1 MQKNTFQSGKRG
13 NGTSRWIQGKPSEAC
28 RQLSRG
34 EGGLC
39 SPDLHGNQAN
49 QFPVATKLMLKGY
62 VTMMGEGWAWKES
75 DLGLH
80 LRSGSLEVFDLGKM
94 FMLCLKPSP
103 TPQDALGPVSSPAVP
118 SADNL
123 QRELLF
129 LDPSNSS
136 ACKTQTPR
144 LTPCPAQARHGK
156 PPPSHLAALG
166 RGPWTWSGPE
176 RPT

>member
-49 QFPVATKLMLKGY
+49 RFPVATKLMLKGY

-103 TPQDALGPVSSPAVP
+103 TPQDALGPVSPPAAP

-123 QRELLF
+123 HRELLF
-129 LDPSNSS
+129 LLVRSFQLLRLQNSNTTPDSLPSASS
-136 ACKTQTPR
+136 AWKA
-144 LTPCPAQARHGK
+144 PAI
-156 PPPSHLAALG
+156 PLG
-166 RGPWTWSGPE
+166 GPWPWSLDVVWA
-176 RPT
+176 